1 MKPLNEK
8 TFVLTVIQLIAS
20 VDESLGEHLI
30 TIVVDE
36 TVQLIELV
44 VVVVV
49 DVRLAVVR
57 GETEKDFVYAAKRD
71 GEIGGVG

>member
-44 VVVVV
+44 AVVV
-49 DVRLAVVR
+49 DVRLAVVG